1 MKLILDTHAFL
12 WFFNGD
18 EQLSPQ
24 ARLAIE
30 DDSNEKYVSL
40 ASLWELAIKICLGK
54 LTYESGLDGLISL
67 INLNGFL
74 WLPIN
79 QNHIL
84 TLTTIPL
91 IHKDP
96 FDRLLISQA
105 INEKCLIVSKDE
117 FIRQYPLDIL
127 W

>member
-1 MKLILDTHAFL
+1 MKLILDTHTLL
-12 WFFNGD
+12 WFLNGD
-18 EQLSPQ
+18 NQISAQ
-24 ARLAIE
+24 ARIAIE
-30 DDSNEKYVSL
+30 DNRNEKYVSL
-40 ASLWELAIKICLGK
+40 ASLWELAIKISLGK

-74 WLPIN
+74 WMPIN

-84 TLTTIPL
+84 TLITIPL